1 MYICSADSIPIAVAL
16 MITGLTPGAALF
28 FLWRV
33 RPVQQNSLFLFI
45 KVWTLDYLLYP
56 RHRDIVIG
64 LVCNIADIY
73 IFIRITKEISYG
85 LGRDCYLIVLVYLE
99 HQRHSATPVKHPEY
113 MSTPLAFSTGRPV

>member
-1 MYICSADSIPIAVAL
+1 MAGGLSCFTISSESAGEPLPVITLNQSQLLSGIDSNPSQPKS
-16 MITGLTPGAALF
+16 G
-28 FLWRV
+28 
-33 RPVQQNSLFLFI
+33 N
-45 KVWTLDYLLYP
+45 D
-56 RHRDIVIG
+56 IG

-113 MSTPLAFSTGRPV
+113 IVHTFGLFYRQTCLTSQIKDTVYV